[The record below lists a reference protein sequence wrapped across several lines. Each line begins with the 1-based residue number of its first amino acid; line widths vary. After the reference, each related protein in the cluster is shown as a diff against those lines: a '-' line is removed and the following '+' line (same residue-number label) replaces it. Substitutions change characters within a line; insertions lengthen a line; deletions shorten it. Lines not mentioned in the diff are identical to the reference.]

1 MTHAAKGQYDTN
13 RLEFHRIKMC
23 HWQWHALRVL
33 SSSMEA
39 ESGGCLVLRR
49 GQGLHTC
56 SRKSHKNG
64 AAGAEP
70 SLVVHPDDS
79 TAGGRGITW
88 AQVRGHHWAEASTWQ
103 STSVRTEAHLTRKS
117 SEVAHGVL
125 SRIIKKKRSYFSH
138 YFWKYCMSKLKSKV
152 HLRVIG
158 GDTHTH
164 LHIHTHTHHS
174 SLKVKWFI
182 NKNPSCIGVFSST
195 GIFPHCEGFQ
205 SGPYLI
211 RHSRQYKEN
220 NVKKKSRANPS

>member
-1 MTHAAKGQYDTN
+1 MTCFEGAQQ
-13 RLEFHRIKMC
+13 FHGG
-23 HWQWHALRVL
+23 WVWGVL
-33 SSSMEA
+33 SVEEGPRLA
-39 ESGGCLVLRR
+39 HLFTEEPQEWC
-49 GQGLHTC
+49 C
-56 SRKSHKNG
+56 WSR
-64 AAGAEP
+64 AEP
-70 SLVVHPDDS
+70 
-79 TAGGRGITW
+79 GGPPWWQHCRWKRYHW
-88 AQVRGHHWAEASTWQ
+88 AQVRGHHWAEASTRQ